1 MAQTRRSKKDDDA
14 PIQQT
19 APARSIRRLVGIKA
33 NTVILLLCLLFAV
46 VVVAREAQELEYIDE
61 SINYGQIQPQTA
73 SRSRSANPKMM
84 MASSSMDGAPEMM
97 MADEMMMGG
106 GGPPSPGLGHDILQF
121 MEDEAKNKA
130 KPEDVERMLIKNG
143 NVGVDVAFGSLASH
157 TDFIMASLKST
168 KTGYVESENENS
180 NYNGHHQWD
189 GSGKKVQYGKSLF
202 FTMRVPVEQFAEF
215 KTKILTIGEVFESST
230 NARDVTDQY
239 IDSVARSETI
249 EATRKSLL
257 QIMEKATITKDVL
270 AVQRELTTVTANLE
284 SQKQQMK
291 YLKTAS
297 SLSTLSVQLREMKIS
312 EEQPNPLIIWS
323 PSNTV
328 NAAFKKVS
336 KTLRLLVDVFIY
348 FSIFGL
354 LFAVPLIFLV
364 KKLFDRSSSSTDN
377 SEYMMN

>member
-180 NYNGHHQWD
+180 NNYNGLHQWD

-312 EEQPNPLIIWS
+312 EEVSDKAVQQTSKITNKHYAIPLNS
-323 PSNTV
+323 FG
-328 NAAFKKVS
+328 AFVA
-336 KTLRLLVDVFIY
+336 R
-348 FSIFGL
+348 
-354 LFAVPLIFLV
+354 
-364 KKLFDRSSSSTDN
+364 RSSPIP
-377 SEYMMN
+377 